1 MKLVWH
7 FLNPIKWIKAKRFAR
22 KNAAFDK
29 STYDLELYLYSK
41 ILSND
46 MLHFGHFDD
55 PNIAP
60 DTISFRTLED
70 AQMRYA
76 QNIVD
81 QILDKENAVL
91 DVGCGMGGL
100 TKMIQDNGMQVECLT
115 PNKNQIEHI
124 RVKYNFDGVHHCKFE
139 QFNSDKTF
147 GTVVNSESLQY
158 INLDNAFDKVN
169 RLLLPDGRWII
180 VDYFRLDGS
189 GINKSSHLLGDFQNK
204 VKTNGW
210 KVVFEQDISANILP
224 TIAYANMFAERFLKP
239 VKHFAYEKLRFKKP
253 SIYYMTEGVRE
264 SIEAKITKEQA
275 SIDPTMFLNEKRY
288 MFFVLER
295 A

>member
-1 MKLVWH
+1 MRLIWH
-7 FLNPIKWIKAKRFAR
+7 FLNPIKWIKAKHFAK
-22 KNAAFDK
+22 KNAGFDK

-46 MLHFGHFDD
+46 MLHYGHFDD
-55 PNIAP
+55 PDIAP
-60 DTISFRTLED
+60 NTISFRTLED

-100 TKMIQDNGMQVECLT
+100 TKMIQENGIEVECLT

-124 RVKYNFDGVHHCKFE
+124 RNKYNFQGVHHCKFE
-139 QFNSDKTF
+139 QFYSDDKF

-158 INLDNAFDKVN
+158 INLTEAFDKVE
-169 RLLLPDGRWII
+169 RFLLPDGRWII
-180 VDYFRLDGS
+180 VDYFRVNDS
-189 GINKSSHLLGDFQNK
+189 GVNKSSHLLKDFLEK
-204 VKTNGW
+204 VKSSGW
-210 KVVFEQDISANILP
+210 KIVHEKNISANILP

-253 SIYYMTEGVRE
+253 SLYYMTDGIRE

-275 SIDPTMFLNEKRY
+275 SINPTMFLNEKRY